1 MKKTIK
7 KILSIFAA
15 FFLVLGLTTGV
26 RAEEP
31 SKGTNDDTGE
41 ITVTNPIEGKTYSLY
56 QLLVLESYN
65 TELDAYSYTVANG

>member
-26 RAEEP
+26 RAEDT
-31 SKGTNDDTGE
+31 SKGTNNNTGK
-41 ITVTNPIEGKTYSLY
+41 ITVTNPIEGKTR
-56 QLLVLESYN
+56 V
-65 TELDAYSYTVANG
+65 